1 MRQAEAYA
9 QLRSLD
15 GPVVRTREAAALWRA
30 EEGTARRRLQSLAE
44 AGLVI
49 PLRRGIWSL
58 DTELD
63 PFALAP
69 YLTAP
74 FPAYVSTFSALAAH
88 GMIEQIPG
96 RVSLV
101 SLDRTRRIQT
111 AIGTFDV
118 HQIAPELFDGYA
130 DWRRGGSIANPEKA
144 LFDLVYVR
152 AAAGGRAY
160 LPELTLPEGF
170 ARGAFRAW
178 GDRIGSPRLRTI
190 VERRLD
196 ELMGESEQA
205 RQPHQAGRA
214 ATSAGAGG

>member
-15 GPVVRTREAAALWRA
+15 GQVVTTREAAALWRT

-44 AGLVI
+44 AGLVVA
-49 PLRRGIWSL
+49 LRRGLWSL

-88 GMIEQIPG
+88 AMIEQIPG
-96 RVSLV
+96 RVSLA

-118 HQIAPELFDGYA
+118 HHIAPELFGGFTG
-130 DWRRGGSIANPEKA
+130 WRRGGSIASPEKA
-144 LFDLVYVR
+144 LFDLVYLR

-170 ARGAFRAW
+170 EHGALRVWA
-178 GDRIGSPRLRTI
+178 DRIGSPSLRTI
-190 VERRLD
+190 VERRLG
-196 ELMGESEQA
+196 ELVGEPANAGQPA
-205 RQPHQAGRA
+205 RR
-214 ATSAGAGG
+214 